1 MKLHNHFSLYST
13 FGGQKQPWYVWWHQ
27 MRDHHYIDLSF
38 HSNHCSRFCTTTK
51 YYSQFFAPFI
61 YSVKWR
67 SIFLSKWDR
76 YVQSISKKSVFVL
89 ITSKIGQVYMKTYKF
104 KGKVTVKCQFSVLG
118 KSANNLGYVD
128 ISSRKL
134 TWKEGAFCSATDFCY
149 IQKKSIEC
157 RRNNI

>member
-1 MKLHNHFSLYST
+1 MTWNMDVPNDGNKILYHTKTFCFKLHNHIYLYST

-67 SIFLSKWDR
+67 SIFYPNETDMSNQFQRNLFLCSLPAKLD
-76 YVQSISKKSVFVL
+76 
-89 ITSKIGQVYMKTYKF
+89 KF
-104 KGKVTVKCQFSVLG
+104 
-118 KSANNLGYVD
+118 
-128 ISSRKL
+128 
-134 TWKEGAFCSATDFCY
+134 TWKHINS
-149 IQKKSIEC
+149 KLKL
-157 RRNNI
+157 R